1 MQILV
6 TGGAGYIGSHLVKL
20 LLEPTEHEVT
30 VIDSMIGGSFDP
42 IPILEAMAPER
53 MHFYRIDLSDTDEI
67 ERIFREKDF
76 DAVIHFAAHLQVGE
90 SVERPLKYYLNNT
103 ANTAN
108 LIDICTRYGV
118 SKFIFSS
125 TAAVYGE
132 PEEMPISETTP
143 TAPINP
149 YGSSKLMSEKILED
163 TAKAY
168 RGFGYTILRYFNVAG
183 CDPLVRIGEAHEP
196 ETHLIPLIVDA
207 ALGRRESIRI
217 FGDDY
222 DTPDGT
228 CIRDYVHVEDLARA
242 HISALN
248 YLTDGGDSETFNVG
262 YGHGYSVKEVVEAV
276 KKVSGVDFAVE
287 TVHRRA
293 GDPAILIAD
302 NSKILSR
309 LSWRP
314 EYDDM
319 ETICRHAYEWAGSR

>member
-1 MQILV
+1 M
-6 TGGAGYIGSHLVKL
+6 
-20 LLEPTEHEVT
+20 
-30 VIDSMIGGSFDP
+30 
-42 IPILEAMAPER
+42 
-53 MHFYRIDLSDTDEI
+53 
-67 ERIFREKDF
+67 
-76 DAVIHFAAHLQVGE
+76 
-90 SVERPLKYYLNNT
+90 KYYLNNT

-108 LIDICTRYGV
+108 LIDISTRYGV

-132 PEEMPISETTP
+132 PKEMPISETTQ

-168 RGFGYTILRYFNVAG
+168 SGFRYTILRYFNVAG

-207 ALGRRESIRI
+207 ALGRRESIKI

-248 YLTDGGDSETFNVG
+248 YLTDGGDSEIFNVG
-262 YGHGYSVKEVVEAV
+262 YGHGCSVKEVVEAV

-293 GDPAILIAD
+293 GDPAMLIAD

-319 ETICRHAYEWAGSR
+319 ETICRHAYEWARSR